1 MALKLAINGFGRI
14 GRLVFREAMKHD
26 EFEVVAVNDLT
37 DAGQLAHL
45 LKYDS
50 VHGIYDAEVNADEDS
65 FVVNG
70 QRIKVYAEKDPA
82 QLPWG
87 ELGVDVVLECTGHFR
102 SMEEVGKHIEAGAK
116 KAILSAPA
124 KGAMLTF
131 VMGVNHEDYNPAT
144 DDVISNASCTTN
156 CLAPVAKVLD
166 EKFGIER
173 GMMTT
178 IHSYTNDQRI
188 LDFPHSDPRR
198 ARAGAV
204 SMIPTTTGAAVAVS
218 KVLPQLKD
226 YNELPLVSID
236 YNGNHHSSTVDGLST
251 MVLEN
256 KMVKVLAWG
265 AFFMLNKKTMKDID
279 VKGKR
284 VFVRVDFNVPM
295 ADGAITDETRIRAA
309 IPTIE
314 YLVEQGAKV
323 ILASHLGRPK
333 GEVKEDM
340 CLTAAGVRL
349 AQLMGKPVTKLDES
363 IGQVVEE
370 AVASMHDGDLLL
382 MENVRFH
389 AGEEKN
395 DPTLAQQFAQLA
407 DIYMYCK
414 ALSNPEHPFTAII
427 GGAKVKDKIGVIE
440 SLLEKVDHLIIGG
453 GLSFTFIK
461 AQGYDIGKSL
471 LEEDKI
477 ELAKSFIEKAKAK
490 GVQLH
495 MPVDAVVAN
504 EFSQDAETQIVNVD
518 AIPAD
523 WMGLDIGPKTAANYA
538 EVIKNSKLI
547 IWNGPM
553 GVFEMDKFANGTK
566 KVADAMATTAGYTVI
581 GGGDSAAAVEKFEV
595 ADKMDHISTGGGAS
609 LELME
614 GKELPGIVALNDK

>member
-1 MALKLAINGFGRI
+1 
-14 GRLVFREAMKHD
+14 
-26 EFEVVAVNDLT
+26 
-37 DAGQLAHL
+37 
-45 LKYDS
+45 
-50 VHGIYDAEVNADEDS
+50 
-65 FVVNG
+65 
-70 QRIKVYAEKDPA
+70 
-82 QLPWG
+82 
-87 ELGVDVVLECTGHFR
+87 
-102 SMEEVGKHIEAGAK
+102 
-116 KAILSAPA
+116 
-124 KGAMLTF
+124 
-131 VMGVNHEDYNPAT
+131 
-144 DDVISNASCTTN
+144 
-156 CLAPVAKVLD
+156 
-166 EKFGIER
+166 
-173 GMMTT
+173 
-178 IHSYTNDQRI
+178 
-188 LDFPHSDPRR
+188 
-198 ARAGAV
+198 
-204 SMIPTTTGAAVAVS
+204 
-218 KVLPQLKD
+218 
-226 YNELPLVSID
+226 
-236 YNGNHHSSTVDGLST
+236 
-251 MVLEN
+251 
-256 KMVKVLAWG
+256 
-265 AFFMLNKKTMKDID
+265 MKDID

-340 CLTAAGVRL
+340 RLTAVGIRL
-349 AQLMGKPVTKLDES
+349 AELMGKPVTKLDES
-363 IGQVVEE
+363 IGEKVEE
-370 AVASMHDGDLLL
+370 AVANMQNGDMILL
-382 MENVRFH
+382 ENVRFH

-395 DPTLAQQFAQLA
+395 DPALAEQFAKLA
-407 DIYMYCK
+407 DVYVNDAFGAAHRAHASTEGIAKHVPAVSGFLMQKELDVLGK
-414 ALSNPEHPFTAII
+414 ALSNPERPFTAII

-461 AQGYDIGKSL
+461 AQGHDIGKSL

-477 ELAKSFIEKAKAK
+477 DLAKSFIEKAKAK

-495 MPVDAVVAN
+495 MPIDAVVAN
-504 EFSQDAETQIVNVD
+504 EFSKDAETKIVDVD

-538 EVIKNSKLI
+538 EVIKDSKLI

-566 KVADAMATTAGYTVI
+566 TVADAMATTTGYTVI

>member
-1 MALKLAINGFGRI
+1 
-14 GRLVFREAMKHD
+14 
-26 EFEVVAVNDLT
+26 
-37 DAGQLAHL
+37 
-45 LKYDS
+45 
-50 VHGIYDAEVNADEDS
+50 
-65 FVVNG
+65 
-70 QRIKVYAEKDPA
+70 
-82 QLPWG
+82 
-87 ELGVDVVLECTGHFR
+87 
-102 SMEEVGKHIEAGAK
+102 
-116 KAILSAPA
+116 
-124 KGAMLTF
+124 
-131 VMGVNHEDYNPAT
+131 
-144 DDVISNASCTTN
+144 
-156 CLAPVAKVLD
+156 
-166 EKFGIER
+166 
-173 GMMTT
+173 
-178 IHSYTNDQRI
+178 
-188 LDFPHSDPRR
+188 
-198 ARAGAV
+198 
-204 SMIPTTTGAAVAVS
+204 
-218 KVLPQLKD
+218 
-226 YNELPLVSID
+226 
-236 YNGNHHSSTVDGLST
+236 
-251 MVLEN
+251 
-256 KMVKVLAWG
+256 
-265 AFFMLNKKTMKDID
+265 MLNKKTMKDID

-295 ADGAITDETRIRAA
+295 ADGVITDETRIRAA
-309 IPTIE
+309 IPTVK

-340 CLTAAGVRL
+340 RLTAVGIRL
-349 AQLMGKPVTKLDES
+349 AELMSKTVTKLDES
-363 IGQVVEE
+363 IGQAVEE
-370 AVASMHDGDLLL
+370 AVANMQDGDILLL
-382 MENVRFH
+382 ENVRFH

-395 DPTLAQQFAQLA
+395 DPALAQQFAQLA
-407 DIYMYCK
+407 DIYVNDAFGAAHRAHASTEGIAKHIPSVSGFLMQTELDVLGK

-477 ELAKSFIEKAKAK
+477 ELAKSFIEKAKEK

-495 MPVDAVVAN
+495 MPIDAVVAN
-504 EFSQDAETQIVNVD
+504 EFSQDAETKVVDVD

-523 WMGLDIGPKTAANYA
+523 WMGLDIGPKTAAHYA

-566 KVADAMATTAGYTVI
+566 TVADAMATTSGYTVI

-595 ADKMDHISTGGGAS
+595 ANKMDHISTGGGAS

>member
-1 MALKLAINGFGRI
+1 
-14 GRLVFREAMKHD
+14 
-26 EFEVVAVNDLT
+26 
-37 DAGQLAHL
+37 
-45 LKYDS
+45 
-50 VHGIYDAEVNADEDS
+50 
-65 FVVNG
+65 
-70 QRIKVYAEKDPA
+70 
-82 QLPWG
+82 
-87 ELGVDVVLECTGHFR
+87 
-102 SMEEVGKHIEAGAK
+102 
-116 KAILSAPA
+116 
-124 KGAMLTF
+124 
-131 VMGVNHEDYNPAT
+131 
-144 DDVISNASCTTN
+144 
-156 CLAPVAKVLD
+156 
-166 EKFGIER
+166 
-173 GMMTT
+173 
-178 IHSYTNDQRI
+178 
-188 LDFPHSDPRR
+188 
-198 ARAGAV
+198 
-204 SMIPTTTGAAVAVS
+204 
-218 KVLPQLKD
+218 
-226 YNELPLVSID
+226 
-236 YNGNHHSSTVDGLST
+236 
-251 MVLEN
+251 
-256 KMVKVLAWG
+256 
-265 AFFMLNKKTMKDID
+265 MLNKKTMKDID
-279 VKGKR
+279 VKGQR

-333 GEVKEDM
+333 GEVKEEM
-340 CLTAAGVRL
+340 RLTAVGIRL
-349 AQLMGKPVTKLDES
+349 AELMGKPVTKLDES
-363 IGQVVEE
+363 IGQAVEE
-370 AVASMHDGDLLL
+370 AVANMQDGDILLL
-382 MENVRFH
+382 ENVRFH

-407 DIYMYCK
+407 DIYVNDAFGAAHRAHASTEGIAKHIPAVSGFLMQKELDVLGK

-461 AQGYDIGKSL
+461 AQGHDIGKSL

-504 EFSQDAETQIVNVD
+504 EFSQDAETQIVDVD

-566 KVADAMATTAGYTVI
+566 TVADAMATTAGYTVI